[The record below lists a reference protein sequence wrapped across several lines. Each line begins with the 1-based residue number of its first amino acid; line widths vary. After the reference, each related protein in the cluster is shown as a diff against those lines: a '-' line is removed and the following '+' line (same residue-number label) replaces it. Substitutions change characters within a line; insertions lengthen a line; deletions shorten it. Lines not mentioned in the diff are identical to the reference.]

1 MTDGSY
7 QRAWGSTV
15 SSLNLS
21 HSVLVVVGAFYA
33 FAGLVGL
40 RASLQGRLIDIAI
53 AGISMQPPAKA
64 ETARGLW
71 LLVSSLVVL
80 AGGLFLVLRL
90 DWAAAAFVVSAAG
103 QAIYLLLIAP
113 TYFDPEDPPDA
124 TGRQQTI
131 NAFILYSAAT
141 LFVLWAYRTGKLM
154 PPGVVGWPLVIGFLV
169 VLGGATAYGLFRF
182 LYPLAQ
188 GPFGSSSAG
197 DANAGDGHSSEAFED
212 ETDREPGPPLA
223 DSRRILVMSEYQCD
237 PLWTHD
243 PGRSGTFSPRDLP
256 LSEALI
262 EDLEAWSRSY
272 DTSFNLEDFN
282 NPHWSEAQYAAH
294 DMAGVAL
301 ARRLKREL
309 PDRQIF
315 VWRNA
320 DGEPGHVEITA
331 ED

>member
-1 MTDGSY
+1 
-7 QRAWGSTV
+7 V
-15 SSLNLS
+15 SSFNLS

-103 QAIYLLLIAP
+103 QAVYLLLIAP
-113 TYFDPEDPPDA
+113 KYFDREDPPDA
-124 TGRQQTI
+124 MGRQQTI

-141 LFVLWAYRTGKLM
+141 LFVLWAYRTGRLM
-154 PPGVVGWPLVIGFLV
+154 PPAAVGWPLVSGFLG
-169 VLGGATAYGLFRF
+169 VLGAATAYGLFRF
-182 LYPLAQ
+182 FYPLAK
-188 GPFGSSSAG
+188 GPFGSASAG
-197 DANAGDGHSSEAFED
+197 DTNADGGYSGELVED
-212 ETDREPGPPLA
+212 DTGSEPGPPLA
-223 DSRRILVMSEYQCD
+223 DSQRILVMSEYQCD
-237 PLWTHD
+237 PLWTQD

-272 DTSFNLEDFN
+272 DTSFNFDDFN
-282 NPHWSEAQYAAH
+282 KPHWSEAQYAAH
-294 DMAGVAL
+294 DTAGVAL

-315 VWRNA
+315 VWRNG
-320 DGEPGHVEITA
+320 DGETGHVEITA
-331 ED
+331 EE

>member
-1 MTDGSY
+1 VGSF
-7 QRAWGSTV
+7 
-15 SSLNLS
+15 NLS
-21 HSVLVVVGAFYA
+21 HSVLVAVGAFYA
-33 FAGLVGL
+33 FAGLVGV

-53 AGISMQPPAKA
+53 AGISMKPPAKA
-64 ETARGLW
+64 ETAQGLW
-71 LLVSSLVVL
+71 LIISSLVVL

-90 DWAAAAFVVSAAG
+90 EWAAVAFVVSAAG
-103 QAIYLLLIAP
+103 QALYLLLIAP
-113 TYFDPEDPPDA
+113 KYFDPQDPPDA

-154 PPGVVGWPLVIGFLV
+154 PPVAVGWPVVIAFLG
-169 VLGGATAYGLFRF
+169 VLGAATAYGVFRF
-182 LYPLAQ
+182 FYPLAK
-188 GPFGSSSAG
+188 GPFRSASEV
-197 DANAGDGHSSEAFED
+197 DDSADGRHSSEPFEGGIGG
-212 ETDREPGPPLA
+212 EPGPPLA

-243 PGRSGTFSPRDLP
+243 PGRSGTFSPRELP

-262 EDLEAWSRSY
+262 EDLEAWSRNY

-282 NPHWSEAQYAAH
+282 RPHWTEAQYAAH
-294 DMAGVAL
+294 DIAGVAL

-315 VWRNA
+315 VWR
-320 DGEPGHVEITA
+320 DGDGGMRHMEITA
-331 ED
+331 DE

>member
-1 MTDGSY
+1 
-7 QRAWGSTV
+7 V
-15 SSLNLS
+15 SSFNLS
-21 HSVLVVVGAFYA
+21 HSVLVAVGAFYA

-53 AGISMQPPAKA
+53 AGISMKPPAKA

-90 DWAAAAFVVSAAG
+90 HWAAAAFVVSAAG

-113 TYFDPEDPPDA
+113 KYFDRDDPPDA

-141 LFVLWAYRTGKLM
+141 LFVLWAYRTDKLM
-154 PPGVVGWPLVIGFLV
+154 PPGAVGWPVVIAFLG

-182 LYPLAQ
+182 FYPLAE
-188 GPFGSSSAG
+188 GPFGSKSER
-197 DANAGDGHSSEAFED
+197 DTNVDDGHSSEPSED
-212 ETDREPGPPLA
+212 DIGSEPGPPLS
-223 DSRRILVMSEYQCD
+223 DNRRILVMSEYQCD

-262 EDLEAWSRSY
+262 EDLEAWSRNY

-282 NPHWSEAQYAAH
+282 DPHWSEAQYAAH

-315 VWRNA
+315 VWRTA
-320 DGEPGHVEITA
+320 AGGMGHVEITA

>member
-1 MTDGSY
+1 MTDVSH

-15 SSLNLS
+15 SSFNLS

-53 AGISMQPPAKA
+53 AGISMQPPGKA

-154 PPGVVGWPLVIGFLV
+154 PPGVVGWPLVIGFLG

-188 GPFGSSSAG
+188 GPFGSSGAG
-197 DANAGDGHSSEAFED
+197 DTKVDGGHSSEAFED